1 MFKYLRILNTAHAVT
16 QTNLKLC
23 MAALGLK
30 ISNATLKFSK
40 EFLALSKLPSYNYEK
55 AFRRAMK
62 EEVMLNKVLKM
73 KNQDKTY
80 IKDEVE
86 LGKNSKNY
94 KNYFEAEMKGDI
106 NWNNQP

>member
-1 MFKYLRILNTAHAVT
+1 
-16 QTNLKLC
+16 
-23 MAALGLK
+23 
-30 ISNATLKFSK
+30 
-40 EFLALSKLPSYNYEK
+40 
-55 AFRRAMK
+55 MK

-80 IKDEVE
+80 IKDEAE